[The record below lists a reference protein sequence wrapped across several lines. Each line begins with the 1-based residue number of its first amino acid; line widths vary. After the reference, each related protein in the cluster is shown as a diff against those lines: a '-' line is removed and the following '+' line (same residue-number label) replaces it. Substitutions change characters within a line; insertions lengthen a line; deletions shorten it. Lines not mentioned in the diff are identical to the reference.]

1 MIDRRAGP
9 SRAAAAPRP
18 AMAAPREPS
27 AAGQAA
33 PSAATPAP
41 RRVASSQIFS
51 GAHEIEIVH
60 REQVY
65 RLRQTALGK
74 LILTK

>member
-1 MIDRRAGP
+1 MAGLRRAALP
-9 SRAAAAPRP
+9 
-18 AMAAPREPS
+18 
-27 AAGQAA
+27 AGQADT
-33 PSAATPAP
+33 ATPHGAARTAARGGGASAQ
-41 RRVASSQIFS
+41 RRVPSSELFA
-51 GAHEIEIVH
+51 GAQEIEIVH